1 MINKKYSN
9 LSFLSY
15 LISGSTSD
23 TKVACKVPNCKERT
37 DLKEMRTHVGE
48 HILRGHVAGPN
59 VCGFC
64 GLSTC
69 ENTLVQ
75 TSSKGVK
82 KYFRLES
89 SCAYSY
95 SFGKNPEK
103 LSRRIV
109 CTNHVVKCV
118 VPNCSASVWTYNFVC
133 HYTEAHPEI
142 AECDIPKI
150 DDVERARMTSGK
162 RKK

>member
-9 LSFLSY
+9 LGFLSY

-69 ENTLVQ
+69 KNTLVQ
-75 TSSKGVK
+75 TSKGVK
-82 KYFRLES
+82 SISGWSPPVPTATALEKIQR
-89 SCAYSY
+89 SCPGVLCAQTM
-95 SFGKNPEK
+95 
-103 LSRRIV
+103 L
-109 CTNHVVKCV
+109 
-118 VPNCSASVWTYNFVC
+118 
-133 HYTEAHPEI
+133 
-142 AECDIPKI
+142 
-150 DDVERARMTSGK
+150 
-162 RKK
+162 